1 MKNVLI
7 TGVSGGLGFALAQE
21 YIERGYFVFGC
32 DLFKS
37 DKSSDLSSGDKVQF
51 QFVELNAGDDESVRR
66 AFEKIAE
73 QTNTIDV
80 IINAAGI
87 LPPNSE
93 NKLEDFDISA
103 SLDVFNINT
112 LGPLRITKAFLE
124 LLKNGEDKMLVN
136 ISSEAGSMTT
146 HSNYINRYDYCMSKA
161 GVNMQSII
169 LQRYLK
175 GDGIKVLAVHP
186 GWMKTQMGGEEAPLS
201 PETSAKGIAD
211 LSEKHKHQ
219 LDSGIYF
226 DYDGSSRAW

>member
-7 TGVSGGLGFALAQE
+7 TGVSGGLGSALARE
-21 YIERGYFVFGC
+21 YIKRGYFVLGC

-37 DKSSDLSSGDKVQF
+37 DKLDALLNADQVQF
-51 QFVELNAGDDESVRR
+51 QFVEMNAGEDESVRR
-66 AFEKIAE
+66 AFEEISRKTDA
-73 QTNTIDV
+73 ID
-80 IINAAGI
+80 IIVNAAGI
-87 LPPNSE
+87 LPANSA
-93 NKLEDFDISA
+93 NILEDFDITA

-112 LGPLRITKAFLE
+112 LGPLRVTKAFLQ
-124 LLKNGEDKMLVN
+124 LLKNSEDKMLVN

-146 HSNYINRYDYCMSKA
+146 HADYTFRYDYCMSKA

-175 GDGIKVLAVHP
+175 DDGIKVLAVHP
-186 GWMKTQMGGEEAPLS
+186 GWMRTQMGGEEAPIT

-211 LSEKHKHQ
+211 LSVKYMHQ